1 MIHIVFVIAIIVCLA
16 SGFPENLDKAQ
27 EVNIVVDHV
36 NYSYE
41 RREYRLSIAPLTFL
55 RLVQN
60 KITAIFT
67 R

>member
-41 RREYRLSIAPLTFL
+41 RREYRLSIAPLTF
-55 RLVQN
+55 
-60 KITAIFT
+60 
-67 R
+67 